1 MARRSIAAMRIG
13 PLALL
18 LPALAGCMIAEAPVP
33 PQATVTPAAQWR
45 TGGAG
50 AAGGQAVSPAP
61 ISPRWWRAYGDPV
74 LSSLVEQALL
84 NNNDIAIAAARV
96 REAEATE
103 RQARAQLFPT
113 VNAGATAAHSRSL
126 GVLGSPTVSSNA
138 EPQLQAAW
146 QVDLFGRLADLRG
159 AARARYLASQAAR
172 DAAALSVAA
181 ATASGYITLR
191 SLDARLD
198 VARATLVARASA
210 LRLARSRADAGY
222 TSQLELS
229 QAEAEY
235 AATAQIVPQV
245 ERSIASQENA
255 LSVLTGEPP
264 HAIARGARLDAL
276 TLPAI
281 PAGFPSEL
289 LRRRPDILQ
298 AELLLAAS
306 DRNLSSQRKGF
317 LPNVQLTGT
326 GGILF
331 VEGLSDPVTL
341 FSAGASVLAPIFEG
355 GRIRAGADAAAA
367 QRDQAAFSYRGT
379 VLTAFQEVEN
389 ALVALDRLTGESAQV
404 LARRDALAQ
413 TLRHASNRYQAG
425 YSDYLT
431 QLDAQRGL
439 LDAELALV
447 QNRSDRLIASV
458 TLYRALG
465 GGWAG
470 PEISGTQATDDR

>member
-1 MARRSIAAMRIG
+1 M
-13 PLALL
+13 
-18 LPALAGCMIAEAPVP
+18 
-33 PQATVTPAAQWR
+33 
-45 TGGAG
+45 
-50 AAGGQAVSPAP
+50 
-61 ISPRWWRAYGDPV
+61 
-74 LSSLVEQALL
+74 
-84 NNNDIAIAAARV
+84 
-96 REAEATE
+96 
-103 RQARAQLFPT
+103 
-113 VNAGATAAHSRSL
+113 
-126 GVLGSPTVSSNA
+126 
-138 EPQLQAAW
+138 
-146 QVDLFGRLADLRG
+146 
-159 AARARYLASQAAR
+159 
-172 DAAALSVAA
+172 
-181 ATASGYITLR
+181 
-191 SLDARLD
+191 
-198 VARATLVARASA
+198 
-210 LRLARSRADAGY
+210 
-222 TSQLELS
+222 
-229 QAEAEY
+229 
-235 AATAQIVPQV
+235 
-245 ERSIASQENA
+245 
-255 LSVLTGEPP
+255 
-264 HAIARGARLDAL
+264 ARGARLDAL

-389 ALVALDRLTGESAQV
+389 ALAALDRLTGESAQV

-465 GGWAG
+465 EDGQVRRYPARKQPMIG
-470 PEISGTQATDDR
+470 DR